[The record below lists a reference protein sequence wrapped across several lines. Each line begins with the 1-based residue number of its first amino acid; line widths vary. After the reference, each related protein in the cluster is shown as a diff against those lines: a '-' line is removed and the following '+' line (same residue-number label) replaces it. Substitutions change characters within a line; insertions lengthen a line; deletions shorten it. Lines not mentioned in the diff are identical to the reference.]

1 MKTKEK
7 KLLTRITKK
16 LTRSEPSELTY
27 FILPTT
33 VTAEGESYVT
43 YGIGVLKD
51 NLMIDCVPDISDDY
65 NKIKSLVQM
74 CNDDELDIEHL
85 DDIAEDATI
94 D

>member
-7 KLLTRITKK
+7 KLLARITKK

-33 VTAEGESYVT
+33 VTTEEESCVT

-85 DDIAEDATI
+85 YDIAEDATI